1 MENQL
6 FVRLAEKDDLPRIEQ
21 VIAQARAR
29 IGALGIDQWQDG
41 SPSMATVE
49 KDLEKRQ
56 GYALVLGDT
65 VCGYFALLT
74 EEEPAYDQIA
84 ETWEGAKENSV
95 TIHRV
100 AVCDDVQGK
109 GMGRAMMLEA
119 EVIAKAFDRRFI
131 RIDTHEGNR
140 VMRAFLAKLGYVY
153 RGEVFYADIVSPTKT
168 RLCFEKKL

>member
-1 MENQL
+1 MEKQV
-6 FVRLAEKDDLPRIEQ
+6 FVRKAKLSDLPRIAA

-29 IGALGIDQWQDG
+29 IAALGIDQWQDG

-49 KDLEKRQ
+49 ADLQAEQ
-56 GYALVLGDT
+56 GFVLVYNDI

-74 EEEPAYDQIA
+74 VEEPAYDQIA
-84 ETWEGAKENSV
+84 ETWKGAKAVSA

-109 GMGRAMMLEA
+109 GLGRAMMLDA
-119 EVIAKAFDRRFI
+119 ERIAKELGKAFI

-140 VMRAFLAKLGYVY
+140 VMRAFLGKLGYVY
-153 RGEVFYADIVSPTKT
+153 RGDVIYEEIASPTKT
-168 RLCFEKKL
+168 RLCFEKAL